1 MPDSS
6 PSTPSVRSGAP
17 SRARRSSAWRQ
28 ARSLRW
34 RAFWAA
40 APLSRVYL
48 AFGSAFLLA
57 STASDIGLFGPGH
70 GAIPV
75 LDGIAIASATSAFL
89 AQWWRSTVG
98 FALLLPGAVATVVGG
113 SEVLFAVVAPVVLG
127 AVAATARSWGFVV
140 TAAVL
145 ALTWGVAQPFAV
157 GQSNAT
163 WFILLLMSM
172 GLGGGLFIRESLAR
186 RERDRHRVF
195 EAEERARLAAEAERR
210 SLARD
215 LHDVVAHNL
224 TIISMQARTAR
235 YLGAPEAAQGVLD
248 VVGDSAKDALRD
260 LRRMLSILQEDGI
273 VDPSGEPGAAGGA
286 DGATSADPV
295 LSVAQLAEELRSL
308 GMTVETDVRCDQ
320 NAMPISVRS
329 TLHRVLQEAT
339 TNVAK
344 HAGEGARVC
353 IELRDAGPDV
363 VLEVENTVTERSGP
377 PQWNSSGVGLNSMRD
392 RVATFGGTIEAGP
405 GGWGWRVRA
414 VLPRSV

>member
-113 SEVLFAVVAPVVLG
+113 SEVLFAVVAP
-127 AVAATARSWGFVV
+127 ARSWGFVV

-157 GQSNAT
+157 GQANAT

-172 GLGGGLFIRESLAR
+172 GLGGGLFIRESLTR
-186 RERDRHRVF
+186 RERDRRRVF

-235 YLGAPEAAQGVLD
+235 YLGAPEAAQGVLG

-295 LSVAQLAEELRSL
+295 LSVARLAEELRSL
-308 GMTVETDVRCDQ
+308 GMTVVTDVRCDQ
-320 NAMPISVRS
+320 SAMPISVRS

-377 PQWNSSGVGLNSMRD
+377 PQWNSSGVGLTSMRD

>member
-70 GAIPV
+70 GVIPV

-186 RERDRHRVF
+186 RERDRRRVF

-235 YLGAPEAAQGVLD
+235 YLGTPEAAQSVLD

-260 LRRMLSILQEDGI
+260 LRRMLS
-273 VDPSGEPGAAGGA
+273 
-286 DGATSADPV
+286 V
-295 LSVAQLAEELRSL
+295 LRRTGSWTRAVSRAPR
-308 GMTVETDVRCDQ
+308 
-320 NAMPISVRS
+320 
-329 TLHRVLQEAT
+329 
-339 TNVAK
+339 
-344 HAGEGARVC
+344 GARTGRRPRIRC
-353 IELRDAGPDV
+353 CPWP
-363 VLEVENTVTERSGP
+363 N
-377 PQWNSSGVGLNSMRD
+377 W
-392 RVATFGGTIEAGP
+392 
-405 GGWGWRVRA
+405 
-414 VLPRSV
+414 PRSCAVSE